1 MRHVPPSSPPL
12 EALDAGVA
20 GRAAKLVLFDVDGTL
35 TAARKQAA
43 PEVLQFLK
51 DLRKRVTIGMV
62 GGSDLKK
69 QQEQL
74 DPDVVHMFDYTFAE
88 NGLTAYK
95 DGALIKQMS
104 ISKHLGDD
112 NLKRVVNWVL
122 DYFANKMADIPVKRG
137 TFIECVRR
145 RRRGG
150 ARAVS
155 CARSRRRARERVRR
169 SA

>member
-1 MRHVPPSSPPL
+1 MPSPL

-51 DLRKRVTIGMV
+51 DLRKRVKIGMV

-74 DPDVVHMFDYTFAE
+74 DPEVGSRERMRE
-88 NGLTAYK
+88 R
-95 DGALIKQMS
+95 
-104 ISKHLGDD
+104 DD
-112 NLKRVVNWVL
+112 ARCEREMRER
-122 DYFANKMADIPVKRG
+122 DDARCERGCKRG
-137 TFIECVRR
+137 MRERR
-145 RRRGG
+145 RQRV
-150 ARAVS
+150 ARKDRVLCS
-155 CARSRRRARERVRR
+155 QRAL
-169 SA
+169 

>member
-1 MRHVPPSSPPL
+1 MPSPL

-51 DLRKRVTIGMV
+51 DLRKRVKIGMV

-74 DPDVVHMFDYTFAE
+74 DPEV
-88 NGLTAYK
+88 G
-95 DGALIKQMS
+95 S
-104 ISKHLGDD
+104 
-112 NLKRVVNWVL
+112 
-122 DYFANKMADIPVKRG
+122 
-137 TFIECVRR
+137 
-145 RRRGG
+145 
-150 ARAVS
+150 
-155 CARSRRRARERVRR
+155 RERMREREDAGCERERMRERMRERDDARCEREMRERDDAKCERGCERGMRERR
-169 SA
+169 WQRVARKDRVLCSQRAL